1 MGGKPQR
8 YGTVFMGEVD
18 PSRDHLQIL
27 IWQLQEARLDE
38 IVKRWGREM
47 FIFHATI
54 PALYPFW
61 RKFYWLS

>member
-1 MGGKPQR
+1 
-8 YGTVFMGEVD
+8 MGEVD

-47 FIFHATI
+47 FIFHANI